1 MLSQL
6 ALLLSEVQSSRS
18 ALSVVRALADSLGG
32 TVLQLQVAQRSA
44 LSCRVVR
51 CRSRDVL
58 CPFGMMSSIAL
69 GRGPGFS
76 FSLGLVSCPTVLRS
90 AMSSCC

>member
-51 CRSRDVL
+51 CRGR
-58 CPFGMMSSIAL
+58 MSCA
-69 GRGPGFS
+69 
-76 FSLGLVSCPTVLRS
+76 RS
-90 AMSSCC
+90 V